1 MNRIRALRSLI
12 LVFPLILTSC
22 YDTHRVN
29 FDQGLIPV
37 TPQNFK
43 AVNSS
48 YDDYNSDMDYDWS
61 EKYFTLIFSTN
72 RKIAGNFDFICYDC
86 MAYSALISGEF
97 EMHADFRE
105 WKLIDSI
112 NSAGNELGPY
122 LVYDPARG
130 IYEPKR
136 GIFDPTQLTNAQ
148 KRFFYAS
155 DKGGNLDIYWADL
168 KVENDEF
175 VISGAPVGLSQIN
188 SGADEAYPTILH
200 DEQAKTEVLYFT
212 SDRDGSFD
220 IYKATGNTGKLI
232 NQSTDVAIEKVEVL
246 STGSDDKCPYIR
258 GDMMVFASDRAGG
271 YGGFDLW
278 FSKYVNNQWS
288 APVNFGDA
296 INTEYDEYRPIIA
309 DMDEEYYLNNFLND
323 LMIFSSNRPGGK
335 GGFDL
340 YYVGINK

>member
-1 MNRIRALRSLI
+1 MNRIRTLRLLI
-12 LVFPLILTSC
+12 LVFPIILTSC

-29 FDQGLIPV
+29 FDKGLIPV

-48 YDDYNSDMDYDWS
+48 HDDYNSDLDYDWS

-72 RKIAGNFDFICYDC
+72 RKIAGDFDFICYDC
-86 MAYSALISGEF
+86 MAYSALITGKF

-112 NSAGNELGPY
+112 NSAGNELGPC
-122 LVYDPARG
+122 LAYDPANG
-130 IYEPKR
+130 F
-136 GIFDPTQLTNAQ
+136 FDPTQLTDAQ

-155 DKGGNLDIYWADL
+155 DKGGSLDIYWADL
-168 KVENDEF
+168 KVVDNEYAMSGEPAE
-175 VISGAPVGLSQIN
+175 ISEIN
-188 SGADEAYPTILH
+188 SGSDDAYPTIFF
-200 DEQAKTEVLYFT
+200 DSQTRSEVLYFT
-212 SDRDGSFD
+212 SDRGDSFD
-220 IYKATGNTGKLI
+220 IYKATGNPNKLI
-232 NQSTDVAIEKVEVL
+232 NQSTGVVIEKVEAL

-258 GDMMVFASDRAGG
+258 GDIMVFASDRAGG
-271 YGGFDLW
+271 FGGFDLW
-278 FSKYVNNQWS
+278 YSKYVNNQWS
-288 APVNFGDA
+288 VPVNFGDA

-309 DMDEEYYLNNFLND
+309 EMDEVHFLNNFLND

-340 YYVGINK
+340 YYVGISKSLK